1 LRNRLPLKYWKQ
13 TDTKVNSFELDMNHT
28 FSLDNFGDLK
38 VGSFADLVKN
48 KATDPDRL
56 RLANDGI

>member
-1 LRNRLPLKYWKQ
+1 
-13 TDTKVNSFELDMNHT
+13 
-28 FSLDNFGDLK
+28 